1 MPTQTPMLKQYIE
14 IKREYPDAILFFR
27 LGDFYEMFYDDA
39 KVASKV
45 LGIAL
50 TSRNKNDKNPVP
62 LCGVPHHSAEP
73 YLSKLLQSGHKVAVC
88 EQVEDPKSAKGVVK
102 RKVVRVL
109 TPGAILDTEK
119 LDSKTN
125 NYLASIYLHQGSG
138 TGPEKFGLGYTD
150 ISTGEFRVTS
160 FDNIEELTDELLHV
174 EPREILIPDDERH
187 EELVSLPAVS
197 SLNPV
202 VTQVDSWVWD
212 QDRASE
218 LIAEHLGVS
227 DLKPY
232 GFEGRPEAVS
242 AAGALIHY
250 IKETQ
255 IDDMP
260 PLDEPR
266 YYEKT
271 EYLLIDESSKRN
283 LELLKSNSGETGEGT
298 LLSVLDHTYT
308 PMGGRLLKHRIG
320 NPLKDR
326 QVIEK
331 RLDALE
337 EISGSSG
344 LQNEL
349 TDTLSNISDI
359 ERLIGRISTT
369 SGKPRDLG
377 ALRDSSIYI
386 TKLKSALSNIG
397 GVIGAVGDQIDELSD
412 LRATIENTLV
422 DEPPVSANDGGVIRD
437 GINHELDEL
446 RSIRKDAKGWIA
458 ELESRQ
464 REETGVKTLK
474 VGYNRVFGYYIEVSK
489 ANIDSVPE
497 NFIRKQTLVNAERF
511 ITDELKEF
519 EDKILGAEE
528 KILEIERELFH
539 ELRAEIAGHSE
550 RVRHSASLIA
560 DIDVIFSLTQAAQ
573 KYGYVRPVIS
583 ESKVIELK
591 NSRHPVVERME
602 LGERFVPNDI
612 RLDGEENQFLL
623 ITGPNMA
630 GKSTLIRQVALT
642 ALMAQMGSFVPADS
656 AEIGLTDRI
665 FTRVGATDNLM
676 KGQSTF
682 MVEMVETAYILRNA
696 TDRSLVILDEIGRG
710 TSTFDGMS
718 IAWAVSEY
726 LHDKGSRT
734 MFATHYHELAELAMS
749 KSRTKNYNVYV
760 KESGDKIVFLRKLI
774 PGAAS
779 HSYGIQVAKLA
790 GVPEKV
796 IKNARKVLTNLEK
809 SQEGLKTSILG
820 GQISLFEGND
830 GSDDK
835 EPDPVLEELRELDT
849 NSMTPLDALT
859 KLAELKK
866 KLDG

>member
-1 MPTQTPMLKQYIE
+1 MLKQYNE
-14 IKREYPDAILFFR
+14 IKKEYPDSILFFR

-39 KVASKV
+39 RVASKV

-50 TSRNKNDKNPVP
+50 TSRNKSDKNPVP

-73 YLSKLLQSGHKVAVC
+73 YLSKLLQNGHRVAIC
-88 EQVEDPKSAKGVVK
+88 EQVEDPKSAKGVVR
-102 RKVVRVL
+102 RKVIRVL
-109 TPGAILDTEK
+109 TPGAILDSEK
-119 LDSKTN
+119 LDSKSN
-125 NYLASIYLHQGSG
+125 NYLASVYADKKSDNNQIS
-138 TGPEKFGLGYTD
+138 FGLAYTD
-150 ISTGEFRVTS
+150 ISTGAFRVTS
-160 FDNIEELTDELLHV
+160 FGDLEELSDELLQV
-174 EPREILIPDDERH
+174 EPREILIPDGVYQG
-187 EELVSLPAVS
+187 ELLSASLIS

-202 VTQVDSWVWD
+202 ITQVDSWVWD
-212 QDRASE
+212 YDRARE
-218 LIAEHLGVS
+218 VLTEHLGVKT
-227 DLKPY
+227 LKPF
-232 GFEGRPEAVS
+232 GLEGRLESVS
-242 AAGALIHY
+242 ASGALIHY
-250 IKETQ
+250 LRETQ
-255 IDDMP
+255 MEDMP

-271 EYLLIDESSKRN
+271 DYLLIDESSKRN
-283 LELLKSNSGETGEGT
+283 LELLKSNNGGASEGT
-298 LLSVLDHTYT
+298 LLSVLDQTST
-308 PMGGRLLKHRIG
+308 PMGGRLLKHRIAH
-320 NPLKDR
+320 PIKDR
-326 QVIEK
+326 GKIEE

-337 EISGSSG
+337 ELYKSPK
-344 LQNEL
+344 LLKEL
-349 TDTLSNISDI
+349 RDILARISDI

-369 SGKPRDLG
+369 SGRPRDLG

-386 TKLKSALSNIG
+386 SKLKSALLTST
-397 GVIGAVGDQIDELSD
+397 GVLGRTGERLDELLD
-412 LRATIENTLV
+412 IRETIREYLV
-422 DEPPVSANDGGVIRD
+422 DEPPVSASDGGIIRE
-437 GINHELDEL
+437 GVNPELDEL
-446 RSIRKDAKGWIA
+446 RAIRKDGKKWIA
-458 ELESRQ
+458 ELESRE
-464 REETGVKTLK
+464 REATGVKTLK

-489 ANIDSVPE
+489 ANSDSVPE
-497 NFIRKQTLVNAERF
+497 HFIRKQTLVNAERF
-511 ITDELKEF
+511 ITDELKGF
-519 EDKILGAEE
+519 EDKILGAED

-539 ELRAEIAGHSE
+539 ELRIKIARESG
-550 RVRHSASLIA
+550 RVRSSASLIA
-560 DIDVIFSLTQAAQ
+560 DIDVFCALTEAAQ
-573 KYGYVRPVIS
+573 KYDYVRPVITD
-583 ESKVIELK
+583 SKLIELK

-612 RLDGEENQFLL
+612 RLDHDDSQFLL

-642 ALMAQMGSFVPADS
+642 VLMAQMGSFVPAAH
-656 AEIGLTDRI
+656 AEIGVTDRI

-696 TDRSLVILDEIGRG
+696 TDRSLVVLDEIGRG

-726 LHDKGSRT
+726 LHDKGSLT
-734 MFATHYHELAELAMS
+734 LFATHYHELAELAMS
-749 KSRTKNYNVYV
+749 KSRTKNYNIYV

-809 SQEGLKTSILG
+809 SQEGLRTSILG
-820 GQISLFEGND
+820 GQISLFADND

-835 EPDPVLEELRELDT
+835 EPDPVLEELREIDT
-849 NSMTPLDALT
+849 NSITPLDALT

-866 KLDG
+866 KLEGT

>member
-1 MPTQTPMLKQYIE
+1 MLKQYIE
-14 IKREYPDAILFFR
+14 IKKEYPEAILFFR

-39 KVASKV
+39 RVASKV

-50 TSRNKNDKNPVP
+50 TSRNKSDKNPVP

-73 YLSKLLQSGHKVAVC
+73 YLSKLLQNGHRVAIC

-109 TPGAILDTEK
+109 TPGAILDSEK
-119 LDSKTN
+119 LDSKSN
-125 NYLASIYLHQGSG
+125 NFLASIYVDKTSQDKQD
-138 TGPEKFGLGYTD
+138 KFGLAYTD
-150 ISTGEFRVTS
+150 ISTGTYRVTS
-160 FDNIEELTDELLHV
+160 FRDLEELSDELLQV
-174 EPREILIPDDERH
+174 EPTEVLIPDNVYQG
-187 EELVSLPAVS
+187 ELLSASVIS

-202 VTQVDSWVWD
+202 ITQVDSWVWD
-212 QDRASE
+212 HDRARE
-218 LIAEHLGVS
+218 VLTEHLGVKT
-227 DLKPY
+227 LKPF
-232 GFEGRPEAVS
+232 GLEGRPESVS
-242 AAGALIHY
+242 ASGALIHY
-250 IKETQ
+250 LRETQ
-255 IDDMP
+255 MEDMP

-283 LELLKSNSGETGEGT
+283 LELLKSNSGGASEGT
-298 LLSVLDHTYT
+298 LLWVLDQTST
-308 PMGGRLLKHRIG
+308 PMGGRLLKHRIA
-320 NPLKDR
+320 NPIKDIGK
-326 QVIEK
+326 IEE

-337 EISGSSG
+337 ELYKSPK
-344 LQNEL
+344 LLKEL
-349 TDTLSNISDI
+349 RDILARISDI

-369 SGKPRDLG
+369 SGRPRDLG
-377 ALRDSSIYI
+377 ALRDSSLYI
-386 TKLKSALSNIG
+386 AKLKSALSTDT
-397 GVIGAVGDQIDELSD
+397 GVLGRMGKNLDELLD
-412 LRATIENTLV
+412 IRETVMKYLV
-422 DEPPVSANDGGVIRD
+422 DEPPVSANDGGVIRK
-437 GINHELDEL
+437 GVNPGLDEL
-446 RSIRKDAKGWIA
+446 RAIRKDGKKWIA
-458 ELESRQ
+458 ELEG
-464 REETGVKTLK
+464 REREAAGVKTLK

-489 ANIDSVPE
+489 ANSGSVPE
-497 NFIRKQTLVNAERF
+497 RFVRKQTLVNAERF

-528 KILEIERELFH
+528 KILEIERELFQ
-539 ELRAEIAGHSE
+539 ELRIKIARESV
-550 RVRHSASLIA
+550 RVRGSASLIA
-560 DIDVIFSLTQAAQ
+560 DIDVFCSLTEAAQ
-573 KYGYVRPVIS
+573 KYDYVRPVITD
-583 ESKVIELK
+583 SKLIELK
-591 NSRHPVVERME
+591 NNRHPVVERME

-612 RLDGEENQFLL
+612 RLDQEDSQFLL

-642 ALMAQMGSFVPADS
+642 VLMAQMGSFVPAS
-656 AEIGLTDRI
+656 HAKIGVTDRI

-696 TDRSLVILDEIGRG
+696 TDRSLVVLDEIGRG

-734 MFATHYHELAELAMS
+734 LFATHYHELAELAMS
-749 KSRTKNYNVYV
+749 KGRTKNYNIYV

-796 IKNARKVLTNLEK
+796 IKNARKVLANLEK
-809 SQEGLKTSILG
+809 SQEGLRTSILG
-820 GQISLFEGND
+820 GQIPLFADND
-830 GSDDK
+830 GSDDN
-835 EPDPVLEELRELDT
+835 EPDPVLEELMEIDT
-849 NSMTPLDALT
+849 NSITPLDALT
-859 KLAELKK
+859 KLYELKK
-866 KLDG
+866 KLEGT